1 VPRKLAI
8 VLGGGGARGA
18 LQVGALRA
26 LFESGYTPNLLVGT
40 SIGAVN
46 AAFLAIHG
54 PNLEGTA
61 ALVDA
66 WHDAARADLLPAG
79 YLWLAMRSLF
89 NRPVYDPSHRMRA
102 FYLSHGLTEE
112 LRFGDIQ
119 GVRLALV
126 ASDLS
131 SGCPLIYGED
141 PQKSVLEGL
150 LASTALPPWV
160 RPFNS
165 SGHVLLD
172 GGVVSTLP
180 VEPAMR
186 LGAGEIIALDL
197 IDPRVAAGGENSL
210 GQLANRLIFSVEQR
224 TADLECA
231 LAQARRIPLRRISMQ
246 WEEPVAAW
254 DFSHTNELIE
264 YGYAL
269 ASREI
274 AAWQPPHR
282 AWWSRWRDKSS
293 N

>member
-1 VPRKLAI
+1 MPRKLAI

-54 PNLEGTA
+54 LNLDGVA
-61 ALVDA
+61 ALADA
-66 WHDAARADLLPAG
+66 WQDAASADLLPAG

-89 NRPVYDPSHRMRA
+89 NHPVHDPYHRMRD
-102 FYLSHGLTEE
+102 FFLSHGLTED

-119 GVRLALV
+119 GLRLAVV

-141 PQKSVLEGL
+141 PQKTVLEGL

-160 RPFNS
+160 RPLNS

-197 IDPRVAAGGENSL
+197 IDPRGAAGGDNHL
-210 GQLANRLIFSVEQR
+210 GLLANRLIFSVEQR

-231 LAQARRIPLRRISMQ
+231 LAQARRIPLRRLTMHS
-246 WEEPVAAW
+246 EEPVAAW
-254 DFSHTNELIE
+254 DFSHTRELIE
-264 YGYAL
+264 YGYTL

-274 AAWQPPHR
+274 AAWEPPHR
-282 AWWSRWRDKSS
+282 SWWSRWREKSS

>member
-1 VPRKLAI
+1 MPRKLAI

-54 PNLEGTA
+54 PNLEGVA

-66 WHDAARADLLPAG
+66 WADAARADLLPVG

-89 NRPVYDPSHRMRA
+89 NRPVYDPYHRMRD

-119 GVRLALV
+119 GVHLALV

-141 PQKSVLEGL
+141 PQKTVLEGL

-160 RPFNS
+160 RPQNS
-165 SGHVLLD
+165 NGHVLLD

-197 IDPRVAAGGENSL
+197 IDPRVAADGDIGL
-210 GQLANRLIFSVEQR
+210 GQLANRLIYSVEQR

-231 LAQARRIPLRRISMQ
+231 LAQARRIPLRRISLH

-254 DFSHTNELIE
+254 DFSHTSEMIE

-269 ASREI
+269 TSREI
-274 AAWQPPHR
+274 AAWQPSHR
-282 AWWSRWRDKSS
+282 TWWSRWREKST

>member
-1 VPRKLAI
+1 MPRSLAV

-54 PNLEGTA
+54 PNLEGVA

-66 WHDAARADLLPAG
+66 WHDAARADLLPVG

-89 NRPVYDPSHRMRA
+89 NRPVYDPYHRMRD

-112 LRFGDIQ
+112 LRFGDIH

-141 PQKSVLEGL
+141 PQKTVLEGL

-160 RPFNS
+160 RPLNA

-186 LGAGEIIALDL
+186 LGAGEIIALEL
-197 IDPRVAAGGENSL
+197 IDPRIASNGDNSL
-210 GQLANRLIFSVEQR
+210 GLLANRLIFSVEQR

-231 LAQARRIPLRRISMQ
+231 LAQARHIPLRRISMQ

-254 DFSHTNELIE
+254 DFSHTGELIE
-264 YGYAL
+264 YGYTL
-269 ASREI
+269 ACREI
-274 AAWQPPHR
+274 AAWQPPR
-282 AWWSRWRDKSS
+282 RGWWSRWRAKQS